1 MRKNKLN
8 ILVATLTFI
17 ILFSTAAIC
26 TQIGVQSEAPTIK
39 LEIYDGPDY
48 LESDNM
54 CYYKLEATVTGIPDP
69 EVEFVAGDNVKPL
82 GSSRVEVGVDT
93 GGSYSLTATATNSA
107 GTATFS
113 ITLEGGCGEIA
124 KAETSEAIVEN
135 ETTSEEEAID
145 NAKLVTVFAITNESG
160 DQLITFY
167 SDTDEATLEYING
180 AIGEDGQFYEIE
192 YIKKQDGNDQDNGR
206 VISDNFKNMEGYVY
220 GALGKKLV
228 PNNTYYLCNSEVINK
243 ENLLTTVSSG
253 IEVLDEETKIQIEDI
268 EERSIQES
276 WIIDKYSDGT
286 QVLIVVFEPEGDNM
300 LMSIVLKEDSD
311 LKFID
316 YPATYDGYSA
326 WRVDDGGKIDPELFS
341 ILFTTQTIEGLLIV
355 MGWAGAEG
363 ENTFFLLEKAGTL
376 SKLPLEIYR
385 YWSAG

>member
-1 MRKNKLN
+1 
-8 ILVATLTFI
+8 
-17 ILFSTAAIC
+17 
-26 TQIGVQSEAPTIK
+26 
-39 LEIYDGPDY
+39 
-48 LESDNM
+48 M
-54 CYYKLEATVTGIPDP
+54 CYYRVETKTTGMPDP
-69 EVEFVAGDNVKPL
+69 KIEFNVDDNVNPL
-82 GSSRVEVGVDT
+82 GSGRVEVGVEVSD
-93 GGSYSLTATATNSA
+93 SYTLTATATNSA

-113 ITLEGGCGEIA
+113 ITLVGECGEIE
-124 KAETSEAIVEN
+124 KAETTKTSETVVDN

-268 EERSIQES
+268 KERSVQES

-286 QVLIVVFEPEGDNM
+286 QVLIVVFEPEGNNL
-300 LMSIVLKEDSD
+300 LMSIVLKTDGAM
-311 LKFID
+311 KFID
-316 YPATYDGYSA
+316 YPVVFDGYSA